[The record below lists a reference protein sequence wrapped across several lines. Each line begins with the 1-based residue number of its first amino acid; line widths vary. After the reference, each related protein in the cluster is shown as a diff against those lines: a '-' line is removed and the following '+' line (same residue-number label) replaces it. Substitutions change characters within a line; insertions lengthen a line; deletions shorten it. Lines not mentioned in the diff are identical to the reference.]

1 MEKALRNEDGSMI
14 THASWDV
21 IKVSAKSAIGIYLRK
36 LKVDQPSKKYF
47 RAHHTKEWNN
57 AIAFLEVARPLVGLC
72 AGHWKVEHVLSAVL
86 TGERTSMRRAA
97 VKKAQKKSPHDSD
110 GEDFGNGV
118 FGDGDDNDSDI
129 DNDDD
134 NNNTDFKGKKRSA
147 PLPTAKAKRTKVQR
161 ETKAAKVKE
170 LPTNTKS
177 ETQQQMK
184 SLATETEAQRPV
196 AQLKK
201 AAPSKP
207 LLVIFI
213 SYLNQRYQLH
223 LLKAR

>member
-14 THASWDV
+14 SHASWDV
-21 IKVSAKSAIGIYLRK
+21 IKVSAKTAIGIYLRK

-47 RAHHTKEWNN
+47 RVHHTKEWNN

-72 AGHWKVEHVLSAVL
+72 AGHWKAEHVLSAVI
-86 TGERTSMRRAA
+86 TGERTSMKRAA
-97 VKKAQKKSPHDSD
+97 EKKAQKKSPHDSD
-110 GEDFGNGV
+110 GEDFGKGV
-118 FGDGDDNDSDI
+118 FGDGNDTDNDN
-129 DNDDD
+129 DND
-134 NNNTDFKGKKRSA
+134 NTDFKGKKRSA
-147 PLPTAKAKRTKVQR
+147 PLPTTKAKRTKVQR

-177 ETQQQMK
+177 ETQRQMK

-196 AQLKK
+196 AQLEK